1 MKAEWILSFKRWLS
15 RPVAADM
22 KKIKLWRQLFPV
34 KFIEELEPDILI
46 ANWDECSINRNTKIN
61 YSWSI
66 KGKNNEVNNSSLVGS
81 ISIIMTIFSNGC

>member
-1 MKAEWILSFKRWLS
+1 MNAFIQRWLS

-22 KKIKLWRQLFPV
+22 KKIKLWRQLFSE
-34 KFIEELEPDILI
+34 KFVAELEPDILI

-66 KGKNNEVNNSSLVGS
+66 KGMNK
-81 ISIIMTIFSNGC
+81 